1 MRTFVAAAALMLV
14 MLGYIVVGHRNILG
28 AQPAAVRRP
37 AAILPKTGTSGS
49 GARGGWLPIVPNF
62 AYVPAYTPAGKPVYL
77 NIRLTS
83 LLFFDP
89 SNAGSI
95 SVPSIAK
102 EVLARGN
109 HPRPLVLVA
118 VVHTTSVKRAA
129 AKVGAFMTKYHV
141 AVIPVVLQQGPPL
154 VSTYPTLVWFS
165 GGKVHAHAGMPTAK
179 ELAQAMA

>member
-1 MRTFVAAAALMLV
+1 
-14 MLGYIVVGHRNILG
+14 
-28 AQPAAVRRP
+28 
-37 AAILPKTGTSGS
+37 
-49 GARGGWLPIVPNF
+49 
-62 AYVPAYTPAGKPVYL
+62 
-77 NIRLTS
+77 
-83 LLFFDP
+83 
-89 SNAGSI
+89 
-95 SVPSIAK
+95 
-102 EVLARGN
+102 
-109 HPRPLVLVA
+109 